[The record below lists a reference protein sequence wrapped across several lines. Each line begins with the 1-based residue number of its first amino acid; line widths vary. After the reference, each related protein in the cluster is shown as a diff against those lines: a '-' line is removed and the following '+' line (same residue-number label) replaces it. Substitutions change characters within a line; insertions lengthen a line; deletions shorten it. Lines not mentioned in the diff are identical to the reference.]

1 MGRSLGDDLPD
12 LGYSQPA
19 FVAGVR
25 GSSEEDLVEFGE
37 RHTKEMSPKLEGLML
52 KLKLQYFGH
61 LM

>member
-1 MGRSLGDDLPD
+1 MICLIWAIASLL
-12 LGYSQPA
+12 LLW
-19 FVAGVR
+19 GVR